1 MKKKIAISLGLGT
14 IISLLSLYFALR
26 NVPFDGLWNYLKS
39 IDYFWILPSSGIV
52 LLGFGLRALRWQMIL
67 ATSGKVEFWTAYH
80 PLIIGFAINCIL
92 PGRVGEIARPVI
104 LSQKKEIAFTTGLA
118 TVAAER
124 VLDICI
130 LIVLF
135 ALVLLRVQPDPNFVM
150 RFGELEL
157 SQAVLEGIAAD
168 MLKLCVLL
176 LCGIVLI
183 SIERTRK
190 ISYAIIDWIPKQ
202 LTFFGP
208 RIYTIIVKLSQAGK
222 KIIDN
227 FATGFALIKNPK
239 MLIFCLT
246 TSIIIWLVNA
256 LSFYIFTLGCEGIE
270 LSFIKVFTMMV
281 IICFFVALPSV
292 PGYWGIWE
300 AGGVFALSLFGV
312 GSDEAAGYTLASH
325 AIQILPVIMVG
336 LISAWITSVDIFK
349 VSYQQPLKHSTVDK
363 KPRPDREVND
373 E

>member
-1 MKKKIAISLGLGT
+1 MKKKIAISFGLGI
-14 IISLLSLYFALR
+14 IISLLSLYFALH
-26 NVPFDGLWNYLKS
+26 NVPLGDLWAYLKT
-39 IDYFWILPSSGIV
+39 IDYFWVLPSSGAV
-52 LLGFGLRALRWQMIL
+52 LLGFGLRTLRWQMIL
-67 ATSGKVEFWTAYH
+67 AASRKVEFWAAFH
-80 PLIIGFAINCIL
+80 PLMIGFAINCIL
-92 PGRVGEIARPVI
+92 PGRVGEIARPAI

-124 VLDICI
+124 VLDIFI

-135 ALVLLRVQPDPNFVM
+135 ALVLVRVQPDPNFTM

-157 SQAVLEGIAAD
+157 SQAVLERIAANT
-168 MLKLCVLL
+168 LKLCVLL

-190 ISYAIIDWIPKQ
+190 MSYNIIDWIPKRF
-202 LTFFGP
+202 TFLGP
-208 RIYTIIVKLSQAGK
+208 KIYAVTVKLSQTLK
-222 KIIDN
+222 KIIGN
-227 FATGFALIKNPK
+227 FAMGFALIKRPQ
-239 MLIFCLT
+239 MLIFCLII
-246 TSIIIWLVNA
+246 SIIIWWVNA
-256 LSFYIFTLGCEGIE
+256 LSYYFFTLGCEGIE
-270 LSFIKVFTMMV
+270 LSFIEVFAMMV

-312 GSDEAAGYTLASH
+312 GEDEAAGYTLTSH

-349 VSYQQPLKHSTVDK
+349 VSYQQSFKYNTVDK
-363 KPRPDREVND
+363 ASSSSERGE
-373 E
+373 

>member
-14 IISLLSLYFALR
+14 IISLLSLYFALH
-26 NVPFDGLWNYLKS
+26 NVPFGDLWNSLKT

-52 LLGFGLRALRWQMIL
+52 LLGFGLRTLRWQMIL
-67 ATSGKVEFWTAYH
+67 ATSRKVEFWTSFH
-80 PLIIGFAINCIL
+80 PLMIGFAINCIL

-124 VLDICI
+124 VLDVFI

-135 ALVLLRVQPDPNFVM
+135 TLVLLKVRPDPNFVM

-168 MLKLCVLL
+168 TLKLCALL

-183 SIERTRK
+183 SIKRTRK
-190 ISYAIIDWIPKQ
+190 VSYAVIDWILKQ
-202 LTFFGP
+202 FTFLGP
-208 RIYTIIVKLSQAGK
+208 RIYPIIVKLSQAGK

-227 FATGFALIKNPK
+227 FATGFALIKSPK
-239 MLIFCLT
+239 MLIFCFII
-246 TSIIIWLVNA
+246 SIIIWLVNA
-256 LSFYIFTLGCEGIE
+256 LSFYIFTLGCKGIE
-270 LSFIKVFTMMV
+270 LSFIEVFAMMV
-281 IICFFVALPSV
+281 IVCFFIALPSV

-312 GSDEAAGYTLASH
+312 GADEAAGYTLVNH

-349 VSYQQPLKHSTVDK
+349 VSYQQPLKYGTVDK
-363 KPRPDREVND
+363 KSRTI
-373 E
+373 